1 MNLQHSLGRDRDCA
15 HVCNHPRTLTP
26 MPGVIALLDDE
37 HHAQVEWLWAE
48 MERAFGIPA
57 GYPGA
62 MPHVTFHLAGGY
74 DPAPTLAAVAE
85 IAAAQPPFQLRT
97 TGLGVFT
104 GAAPVIHIPVVRN
117 EDADRLHRRLYEALA
132 PFCQE
137 HAAYYSPTH
146 WMPHIT
152 LGYKNVPQEAHAQ
165 VLPWLA
171 AQDLAW
177 VIHVT
182 TLAVGQDTPTGV
194 EITASFPLGAP
205 SGGA

>member
-1 MNLQHSLGRDRDCA
+1 
-15 HVCNHPRTLTP
+15 
-26 MPGVIALLDDE
+26 MPGVIALFDAE

-74 DPAPTLAAVAE
+74 DAEPTLAAVAE
-85 IAAAQPPFQLRT
+85 IAASQPAFELRT

-104 GAAPVIHIPVVRN
+104 GGAPVIHIPVVRN
-117 EDADRLHRRLYEALA
+117 AVAEQLHAQLYERLS
-132 PFCQE
+132 PHCRE

-152 LGYKNVPQEAHAQ
+152 LGYQNVPREAYPQ

-194 EITASFPLGAP
+194 DIMASFPLGAS
-205 SGGA
+205 SGGD